1 MKRREMSDIWK
12 DTEKGQ
18 SASLAI
24 KQMPFI
30 YLFIHSFILFIY
42 LFIYSDTSDFATF
55 RPEALK
61 LGMIVNFD
69 VPFLVIGFNRLIYEL
84 RAF

>member
-1 MKRREMSDIWK
+1 MPR
-12 DTEKGQ
+12 
-18 SASLAI
+18 SLLN
-24 KQMPFI
+24 KCL
-30 YLFIHSFILFIY
+30 LFIHSFIYFVYLFIY

-55 RPEALK
+55 PPEALK